1 MTRTWLYQQTLKSDI
16 LNRRVMMKKYVL
28 CTIMILLFMLAPN
41 LAAQDNDTGW
51 ITVKGESKI
60 AVIPDLVNIDVT
72 IRTLDKDLDAAKQM
86 NDMKLL
92 KLREVAELFSIPSEN
107 MEMVGLSFKP
117 IYKDGWGGVNREGY
131 EVIRVLTIRLDDIGQ
146 SEALLE
152 SIIATGVDQ
161 ITRMDYG
168 YSQRGKIEKRAR
180 DEALK
185 QARSKA
191 DEMAEVLGRTV
202 GKPLEVMEGGIRFK
216 SINLPSIDLGSANI
230 ASREMVS
237 ASVTI
242 KFELLD

>member
-1 MTRTWLYQQTLKSDI
+1 
-16 LNRRVMMKKYVL
+16 MKKYVL
-28 CTIMILLFMLAPN
+28 CTIMILLFMSTPHLT
-41 LAAQDNDTGW
+41 AQDNNPGW
-51 ITVKGESKI
+51 ITVTGESKI

-117 IYKDGWGGVNREGY
+117 IYKDGWAGVNREGY

-152 SIIATGVDQ
+152 SIIAAGVDQ

-168 YSQRGKIEKRAR
+168 YSRRAQIEKRAR
-180 DEALK
+180 EEALK
-185 QARSKA
+185 QAKGKA
-191 DEMAEVLGRTV
+191 DEMAAALDRTV
-202 GKPLEVMEGGIRFK
+202 GKPLEIVEGGVVYRPNAKAF
-216 SINLPSIDLGSANI
+216 DAEFGSANI
-230 ASREMVS
+230 TGREMVM
-237 ASVTI
+237 ANVSV